1 MSAPENR
8 AEQVPTHIA
17 RAPEDVATHGEL
29 PSYGLVASSAATER
43 TGSHSGIRL
52 VLPPP
57 ISANRYWRS
66 FVPRGGSRAIT
77 CVSDEARAYKRDALK
92 LALAAGV
99 RSPIR
104 GRVALDVQ
112 LYPARPL
119 DWAKRSR
126 KDPDGWADSV
136 RCIDLD
142 NVLKVLLDALK
153 GVAFGDDSWV
163 RSLHAQRM
171 EPDEHGARVVVT
183 ISPLVRE
190 RVAPE
195 LPL

>member
-1 MSAPENR
+1 
-8 AEQVPTHIA
+8 
-17 RAPEDVATHGEL
+17 
-29 PSYGLVASSAATER
+29 
-43 TGSHSGIRL
+43 
-52 VLPPP
+52 
-57 ISANRYWRS
+57 
-66 FVPRGGSRAIT
+66 
-77 CVSDEARAYKRDALK
+77 VSDEAKAYKRDALK
-92 LALAAGV
+92 LALAAGC
-99 RSPIR
+99 REPIE

-126 KDPDGWADSV
+126 KDPDGWSNSV

-142 NVLKVLLDALK
+142 NCLKVLLDALK

-163 RSLHAQRM
+163 RSLHAERC

-183 ISPLVRE
+183 ISPIVRE

-195 LPL
+195 LFPAA

>member
-1 MSAPENR
+1 M
-8 AEQVPTHIA
+8 
-17 RAPEDVATHGEL
+17 G
-29 PSYGLVASSAATER
+29 R
-43 TGSHSGIRL
+43 TDGDRGIRL
-52 VLPPP
+52 VLPSP
-57 ISANRYWRS
+57 ISSNRYWRS

-77 CVSDEARAYKRDALK
+77 CVSDEAKAYKRDVLK

-126 KDPDGWADSV
+126 KDPDGWDDTV
-136 RCIDLD
+136 RSIDLD
-142 NVLKVLLDALK
+142 NALKVLLDALK

-163 RSLHAQRM
+163 RSLHAERC

-183 ISPLVRE
+183 ISEIR
-190 RVAPE
+190 RHSISQE
-195 LPL
+195 LFAL

>member
-1 MSAPENR
+1 MNAPENR
-8 AEQVPTHIA
+8 AEQEATHIA
-17 RAPEDVATHGEL
+17 RAPE
-29 PSYGLVASSAATER
+29 P
-43 TGSHSGIRL
+43 IRL

-77 CVSDEARAYKRDALK
+77 CVSDEAKAYKRDALK

-99 RSPIR
+99 RKPIS

-126 KDPDGWADSV
+126 KDPDGWSDSV

-142 NVLKVLLDALK
+142 NCLKVLLDALK
-153 GVAFGDDSWV
+153 DVAFGDDSWV
-163 RSLHAQRM
+163 RSLHAERM
-171 EPDEHGARVVVT
+171 DPDEHGARVVVT

>member
-1 MSAPENR
+1 MI
-8 AEQVPTHIA
+8 TLC
-17 RAPEDVATHGEL
+17 L
-29 PSYGLVASSAATER
+29 PS
-43 TGSHSGIRL
+43 
-52 VLPPP
+52 P
-57 ISANRYWRS
+57 ISSNRYWRS

-77 CVSDEARAYKRDALK
+77 CVSDEAKAYKRDVMK
-92 LALAAGV
+92 LAMAAGAK
-99 RSPIR
+99 PIA

-126 KDPDGWADSV
+126 KDPDGWSDSV

-142 NVLKVLLDALK
+142 NCLKVLLDALK

-163 RSLHAQRM
+163 RSLHAERC
-171 EPDEHGARVVVT
+171 EPDEHGSRVVVT
-183 ISPLVRE
+183 ISPIVRE

-195 LPL
+195 LFPAA

>member
-1 MSAPENR
+1 MTDSAR
-8 AEQVPTHIA
+8 IA
-17 RAPEDVATHGEL
+17 RAPE
-29 PSYGLVASSAATER
+29 S
-43 TGSHSGIRL
+43 IRL

-66 FVPRGGSRAIT
+66 FVPRHGSRAIVV
-77 CVSDEARAYKRDALK
+77 VSDEAKAYKRDVLK
-92 LALAAGV
+92 LALAAGC
-99 RSPIR
+99 RKPIE

-119 DWAKRSR
+119 DWAKRAR
-126 KDPDGWADSV
+126 KDPGGWADSV

-142 NVLKVLLDALK
+142 NALKVLLDALK
-153 GVAFGDDSWV
+153 NVAFEDDSWV
-163 RSLHAQRM
+163 RKIDAERM

-183 ISPLVRE
+183 ISPIVRE

-195 LPL
+195 LFAP